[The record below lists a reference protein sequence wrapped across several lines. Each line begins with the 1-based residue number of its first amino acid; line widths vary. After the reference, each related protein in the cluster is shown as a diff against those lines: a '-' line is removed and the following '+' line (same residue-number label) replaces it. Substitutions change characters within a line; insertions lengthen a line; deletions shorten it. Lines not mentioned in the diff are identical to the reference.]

1 MLNKLFTAS
10 DKPTFKIIKK
20 PTSKNKLEVPLIKV
34 TFANGVE
41 DHFDLKHYNPGIGG
55 IGCNYLG
62 RLMNDVSSSVA
73 VTGCLDKPGDSMEI
87 TMLTKLSKHF
97 MFMLDYYGNA
107 EVIGISGH

>member
-1 MLNKLFTAS
+1 M
-10 DKPTFKIIKK
+10 
-20 PTSKNKLEVPLIKV
+20 IKV

-73 VTGCLDKPGDSMEI
+73 VTGCLDKPGDTLDI
-87 TMLTKLSKHF
+87 TMISKNSNYSLFVVDYFGNTKIIWST
-97 MFMLDYYGNA
+97 
-107 EVIGISGH
+107 

>member
-73 VTGCLDKPGDSMEI
+73 VTGCLDKPGDTLDI
-87 TMLTKLSKHF
+87 TMISKNSNYSLFVVDYFGNTKIIWST
-97 MFMLDYYGNA
+97 
-107 EVIGISGH
+107 